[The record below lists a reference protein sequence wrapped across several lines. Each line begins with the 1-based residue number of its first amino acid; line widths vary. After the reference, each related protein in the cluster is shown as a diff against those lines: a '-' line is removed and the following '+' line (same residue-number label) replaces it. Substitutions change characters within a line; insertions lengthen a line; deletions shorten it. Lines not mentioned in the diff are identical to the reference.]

1 MELTKREKRKL
12 RLDKLR
18 HQGHEAQKEYEQKVE
33 QQRQVQEQGKGSK
46 SKYYVIA
53 AVIGFIVLAT
63 AAYSIYS
70 INKPDP
76 YDNFAKCLTE
86 KGAVMYGA
94 MSWCKYT
101 QGQKGMFGK
110 SFKYIN
116 YQEFQDLP
124 GIKTTPTWV
133 INGAWYENV
142 QSFDRLAAL
151 TGCKL

>member
-12 RLDKLR
+12 KLEKLR
-18 HQGHEAQKEYEQKVE
+18 QQSHESQKEYEQKLE
-33 QQRQVQEQGKGSK
+33 QKQIQEHSKPNK

-53 AVIGFIVLAT
+53 AVIGILILGT
-63 AAYSIYS
+63 AVYSIYS
-70 INKPDP
+70 INKPGP
-76 YDNFAKCLTE
+76 YDQFAVCLAE

-101 QGQKGMFGK
+101 QAQKAMFGK

-116 YQEFQDLP
+116 YHEYNELP
-124 GIKTTPTWV
+124 GIKITPTWV
-133 INGAWYENV
+133 ISGAWHENV
-142 QSFDRLAAL
+142 QAFDKLAAL